1 MLQLRVVL
9 MDDVLQ
15 KLAGRIA
22 AESSSHHCNRTVGLD
37 SSFVGAPST
46 SDVVQCPECAV
57 AAVVV
62 VGVVADFDLDP
73 AIAAAAVVAALP
85 VAAPGLVPA
94 APAVVVGACHSAVLA
109 ELQIA
114 V

>member
-1 MLQLRVVL
+1 MLQLHVVL

-22 AESSSHHCNRTVGLD
+22 AESSIHHCNRTAGPD

-46 SDVVQCPECAV
+46 LGVVQCPECAV

-62 VGVVADFDLDP
+62 VGIVVGFDPDP
-73 AIAAAAVVAALP
+73 VVAAAAVAALP
-85 VAAPGLVPA
+85 VAAPELVPVA
-94 APAVVVGACHSAVLA
+94 LAVAVDAYHSVVPV

>member
-15 KLAGRIA
+15 KLADRIA
-22 AESSSHHCNRTVGLD
+22 AESSSHHCSHTAGFD

-46 SDVVQCPECAV
+46 SGVVQCPECAV

-62 VGVVADFDLDP
+62 VGIVEDFDLDP
-73 AIAAAAVVAALP
+73 VIAAAAVVAFP
-85 VAAPGLVPA
+85 VVAPGLVPVA
-94 APAVVVGACHSAVLA
+94 LAVVVDACHSAVLA